1 MRLHGL
7 LPRIAALVTL
17 VVLACVGVA
26 FFAVYRETSSQLTH
40 RATLDLRQDM
50 GALAQAVTK
59 GSTRPGA
66 VARRVRAFL
75 RNEPFRPTN
84 HIVLAA
90 IGRASPI
97 TNQPE
102 LLGLAHP
109 DETGENSSAQGAENH
124 AAREFLTAPAGLT
137 VRRLPDAG
145 RFQVFVR
152 TIHLD
157 ATHTVRLAIGEPT
170 TATDRAKDSVLDA
183 FLLAGA
189 LATLAALLG
198 GVVVASRVASP
209 LRRMATVASR
219 VDSGEPRQR
228 MEISGRRDEV
238 GLLADSFDHMLDRL
252 EEAFERQSAFVADAS
267 HELRTPLTVIR
278 GQLEVLAREAHPS
291 PVDVQRVERLVRTE
305 ILRMERLVEDLLL
318 LAQADTEGFLRPE
331 PIDLPRFLDDLVRG
345 QAEPAARDLRLV
357 APAPITIVA
366 DPDRLAQA
374 LRNLVGNAIAHTA
387 PSGRIDVAVRVGDG
401 VSFIVDD
408 DGPGIPEDQRA
419 AVFDR
424 FHRLDAGR
432 TREAGGAGLGLAI
445 VQAIAEA
452 HGGRA
457 NAETS
462 PLGGTRMVICIPL
475 RQPER
480 MP

>member
-1 MRLHGL
+1 MRIHGL
-7 LPRIAALVTL
+7 LPRVAALVTL

-26 FFAVYRETSSQLTH
+26 FVAVYRETSSQLTH
-40 RATLDLRQDM
+40 RGTQDLRQDM
-50 GALAQAVTK
+50 GALAQAVAK
-59 GSTRPGA
+59 GSKGPGA
-66 VARRVRAFL
+66 VARRVREFL

-90 IGRASPI
+90 IGKAPPI
-97 TNQPE
+97 TNEPE
-102 LLGLAHP
+102 LLGLSRP
-109 DETGENSSAQGAENH
+109 DASESSSAQGAENH
-124 AAREFLTAPAGLT
+124 AARAFLTAPAGLS

-145 RFQVFVR
+145 RFQVSVR

-157 ATHTVRLAIGEPT
+157 AALTARLAIGEPT
-170 TATDRAKDSVLDA
+170 AETDRAKDSVLDA

-198 GVVVASRVASP
+198 GVMVASRVASP
-209 LRRMATVASR
+209 LRRMAAVASR

-228 MEISGRRDEV
+228 MEFGGRRDEV

-252 EEAFERQSAFVADAS
+252 EKAFERQSAFVADAS

-278 GQLEVLAREAHPS
+278 GQLEVLAGEAHPD
-291 PVDVQRVERLVRTE
+291 PVEVQRVERLVRTE

-331 PIDLPRFLDDLVRG
+331 SIDLPRFLDDLVRG
-345 QAEPAARDLRLV
+345 QAETAARDLRLTERPQV
-357 APAPITIVA
+357 TIVA

-374 LRNLVGNAIAHTA
+374 LRNLIGNAIAHTT
-387 PSGRIDVAVRVGDG
+387 PGGRIDVAVRVGDG
-401 VSFIVDD
+401 ASFIVDD
-408 DGPGIPEDQRA
+408 DGPGIPVDQRS

-432 TREAGGAGLGLAI
+432 TREAGGAGLGLSI

-462 PLGGTRMVICIPL
+462 PLGGTRMVILIPL
-475 RQPER
+475 RQP
-480 MP
+480 